1 MLVLINNDTSYI
13 LVFNKLISALKVFA
27 EGSRIPL
34 LWISENVLRFES
46 FQIAEKSRAIRGC
59 RAVGEEERKK
69 SSSNEI
75 VNKLRMD
82 KWEINY

>member
-27 EGSRIPL
+27 KGSRIPL